1 MLAGAA
7 HMAVSKLFITDIAAL
22 HIYLVAPQM
31 QISLTARSF
40 STSSVQAAPIPVRK
54 AREKTGR
61 MDLQQEEVRS

>member
-1 MLAGAA
+1 
-7 HMAVSKLFITDIAAL
+7 MAVSKLFITDIAAL

-31 QISLTARSF
+31 QISLTARS
-40 STSSVQAAPIPVRK
+40 TSSVQAAPIPVRK